1 MWHENKQEDR
11 IVKRN
16 GKIELLRFL
25 GVVFIMNAHFGY
37 NADRPFLGG
46 WYYVEFFFIITGFFT
61 MRRFFHEEVVGGT
74 ERVRTAL
81 TYTFRKFVKFLPYT
95 TVAILITYVANNW
108 KYLQAGQPG
117 NFLHSLENM
126 PAEMLYLSAANPDG
140 SEMFTIWFLSAMF
153 LVFPL
158 FCLLLMMKNKP
169 LAGWICFAT
178 ATFYYLH
185 TYDYGSHVFPN
196 QLVRAF
202 AGLCLGACVS
212 MLSEKLGELRLGR
225 GWRMILS
232 MVEVVTYL
240 IPILTCYKHITF
252 LRGNLICFIVSVAII
267 FSGQSLIPDMSCK
280 LFSWLGKLS
289 MPLYVWHI
297 AVVSVIFAG
306 FTGLSTT
313 KQELIFWGGSF
324 AAALV
329 NMGILAWVHRKS
341 SQNSEAV
348 SEAPA
353 RK

>member
-1 MWHENKQEDR
+1 
-11 IVKRN
+11 
-16 GKIELLRFL
+16 
-25 GVVFIMNAHFGY
+25 
-37 NADRPFLGG
+37 
-46 WYYVEFFFIITGFFT
+46 
-61 MRRFFHEEVVGGT
+61 
-74 ERVRTAL
+74 
-81 TYTFRKFVKFLPYT
+81 
-95 TVAILITYVANNW
+95 
-108 KYLQAGQPG
+108 
-117 NFLHSLENM
+117 
-126 PAEMLYLSAANPDG
+126 MLYLSAANPDG
-140 SEMFTIWFLSAMF
+140 SEMFIIWFLSAMF

-232 MVEVVTYL
+232 MVEVVAYL

-289 MPLYVWHI
+289 MPLYVWHV

-313 KQELIFWGGSF
+313 KQELIFWGRSF
-324 AAALV
+324 VAALV

-341 SQNSEAV
+341 RQRREAV
-348 SEAPA
+348 SEPLVV
-353 RK
+353 K